1 MPSDFNPRI
10 HPDCLKRDR
19 TVAFRDPFG
28 YQLDTYGTKPA
39 HDLEDFVAYCFAL
52 SHDRA
57 VDAANRAPGGV
68 DEVHALRESLV
79 VVLISLLAGYS
90 AGEIADDGFVCLNNA
105 VTVGDCD
112 NGPWTELTW
121 SVDALRPDEVVFLL
135 AVQDDDAGDGLPAPT
150 LHRVLLARAALDPL
164 EARWNSVAPLFEH
177 YFHLNKLVTSARKLR
192 ELSAWHGEQDLHAV
206 ETVLHVIWR
215 SSIDPHGDVNLLS
228 QQVQLFAE
236 IQGSARGGALAR
248 ALSGRK

>member
-52 SHDRA
+52 TYDGVTAEGR
-57 VDAANRAPGGV
+57 DFPGDV
-68 DEVHALRESLV
+68 DEVHLVREQF
-79 VVLISLLAGYS
+79 VVLLIGYLAAYFSGRVGVGDGF
-90 AGEIADDGFVCLNNA
+90 AAATVDVGATWRVVDLAAEVVTFALAVDDDGD
-105 VTVGDCD
+105 VT
-112 NGPWTELTW
+112 E
-121 SVDALRPDEVVFLL
+121 RK
-135 AVQDDDAGDGLPAPT
+135 
-150 LHRVLLARAALDPL
+150 VLLARAALDPL
-164 EARWNSVAPLFEH
+164 EVRWNSVAPLFEH

-206 ETVLHVIWR
+206 ETVLHVTWR